1 VSATGWYV
9 HHHGRGH
16 LTRFLAIR
24 RYLAGPVTVLSSLE
38 APAHLPDS
46 TTWLRLPRDDDA
58 MPDGTALH
66 DADPQ
71 AGGALHWAPL
81 RHPGHH
87 ERMAV
92 IAAACASGRFERF
105 VVDVSVEVAM
115 LVRLLGMPTVVMA
128 QPGERDD
135 EPHRLAYRA
144 ATRIVVPWAEGLQTT
159 PVLEANRER
168 ARWVGAIS
176 RFDERMPAAGERLG
190 PVLVLGAAD
199 GPAPTPGAVHLDG
212 AEWVD
217 DPWALLSGSEV
228 VVTAAGQNALAD
240 LAAAG
245 ARAVVVPQQRPFGEQ
260 RASAEVLAREGL
272 AVVLDAWP
280 SAAEWPAHLE
290 RARALQPD
298 WSRWAVHGGA
308 LRAARAIERVGA

>member
-1 VSATGWYV
+1 VSGTGWYV

-24 RYLAGPVTVLSSLE
+24 RHLAGPVTVLSSLE
-38 APAHLPDS
+38 APAHLPDG

-105 VVDVSVEVAM
+105 VVDVSVEVAV
-115 LVRLLGMPTVVMA
+115 LVRLLGVPTVVVA

-260 RASAEVLAREGL
+260 RASAEVLARERL